1 MDDGSI
7 LEAISAVQNLLQSLD
22 GSELTSVA
30 RKLIPL
36 FDAVRPQVRSAA
48 IMLFT
53 ELLNT
58 VKRRQKP
65 LLQEEVT
72 RSLVPLLLHLQDEDP
87 DVGKRCQKALAGCFQ
102 LLGWSCPKQ
111 INSKKAWHTHPR
123 VVDKICQHFVLK
135 LKSVSDI
142 LLQCLDHLQSPQA
155 PIRRAAAIFIGCTV
169 QSSEPAMVRQE
180 KELILQS
187 LSGLQQDPDSSVRVS
202 VSRAIQQVRDGGRN
216 QSPQTLGARFRNLF
230 CCLTGQEERENAPD
244 RDLLGGPDPS
254 QIHRWDSG
262 GP

>member
-123 VVDKICQHFVLK
+123 VVDKICQHSVLK

-180 KELILQS
+180 KELILQ
-187 LSGLQQDPDSSVRVS
+187 
-202 VSRAIQQVRDGGRN
+202 
-216 QSPQTLGARFRNLF
+216 
-230 CCLTGQEERENAPD
+230 CK
-244 RDLLGGPDPS
+244 
-254 QIHRWDSG
+254 
-262 GP
+262 

>member
-123 VVDKICQHFVLK
+123 VVDKICQHSVLK

-155 PIRRAAAIFIGCTV
+155 PIRRAAAIFI
-169 QSSEPAMVRQE
+169 A
-180 KELILQS
+180 

-244 RDLLGGPDPS
+244 RDLLGGPDLS
-254 QIHRWDSG
+254 QSHRWDSG